1 MDEVTFDFGGIVYLS
16 DGTYEPDVD
25 PEVDDAV
32 RHSIPHA
39 DQVVDERAV
48 ISVSITYPLTRS
60 TVMTVASKVGRFTRQ
75 GLVNAFVKA
84 YEDIY
89 DAEAAVT
96 TDPDDKPYGI
106 WGHDLDDLI
115 LEGLHRDEQGI
126 WHPEV
131 AS

>member
-1 MDEVTFDFGGIVYLS
+1 LAVS
-16 DGTYEPDVD
+16 STYPTVHTNQTTIL
-25 PEVDDAV
+25 
-32 RHSIPHA
+32 RLTRLFSIRYPHA

-48 ISVSITYPLTRS
+48 ITVSITYPLTRS
-60 TVMTVASKVGRFTRQ
+60 TMMTVTSKVGHFTRQ
-75 GLVNAFVKA
+75 DLVNAFVKA

-96 TDPDDKPYGI
+96 TDRDDKPYGI